1 MRRLVVVLAVVA
13 VLAAGVL
20 GAAFVTLSRLVDAN
34 RGRLIAKA
42 SKRIGRAVSVE
53 RVSVGFRRGLAI
65 TLDGIRIGEDPSIGP
80 DAFLTAER
88 AYAVVRLLPL
98 ARGRV
103 EIRRVVVEAPRAIVV
118 RTADGTSLD
127 TLGRRR
133 NANAAR
139 RRRKPGPPSP
149 ERTDGRTTMLAFV
162 VLEDGELRVVD
173 RRGAEPVE
181 TIVAPIEVWLSDPS
195 LDQPIGFRARG
206 TVTGSEPVE
215 VTLQGR
221 FGPLGK
227 PPLAR
232 DVPLAVFLGVQG
244 GSVWVSNVA
253 LNGTVRRDRELGPV
267 ATLEVTAPTMRI
279 GGADV
284 RDLVLNVS
292 ETNGGTEFRTHPVK
306 MLGGTIELK
315 GRIDRRGD
323 TPTFAV
329 TPVVRGVD
337 VSQLVAA
344 SDPEAAARIR
354 GRLDAD
360 GSLTG
365 SPTTGMHLRR
375 SLGGEVHVTVHEGA
389 LAGVNVAEE
398 VLSGLSGFGGLAT
411 LVPGRVRDRHPEI
424 FAGDDM
430 HFDEL
435 RADLRITAG
444 RIDVDPVVVTT
455 KDYAAR
461 GKGVVGVANRSKAMR
476 CWSRPSSS
484 PPTSSARSPARRRSP
499 TTRAVSRCRST

>member
-1 MRRLVVVLAVVA
+1 
-13 VLAAGVL
+13 
-20 GAAFVTLSRLVDAN
+20 
-34 RGRLIAKA
+34 
-42 SKRIGRAVSVE
+42 
-53 RVSVGFRRGLAI
+53 
-65 TLDGIRIGEDPSIGP
+65 
-80 DAFLTAER
+80 
-88 AYAVVRLLPL
+88 
-98 ARGRV
+98 
-103 EIRRVVVEAPRAIVV
+103 
-118 RTADGTSLD
+118 
-127 TLGRRR
+127 
-133 NANAAR
+133 
-139 RRRKPGPPSP
+139 
-149 ERTDGRTTMLAFV
+149 MLAFV

-195 LDQPIGFRARG
+195 LEQPIGFRARG

-244 GSVWVSNVA
+244 GAVWVSNVA
-253 LNGTVRRDRELGPV
+253 MNGTVRRDRELGPV

-279 GGADV
+279 GGVDV
-284 RDLVLNVS
+284 RDLILNVS

-306 MLGGTIELK
+306 MLGGTIELN

-365 SPTTGMHLRR
+365 SPTTRMHLRR

-430 HFDEL
+430 RFDEL
-435 RADLRITAG
+435 RADLRIMAG

-461 GKGVVGVANRSKAMR
+461 GKGVVGVANRVQGDAVLVASEQLTADIVGAFSGAQALANDAGRLAVPFHVTGVLPDVRAKADR
-476 CWSRPSSS
+476 EYVHRALEKALVG
-484 PPTSSARSPARRRSP
+484 TVEDLLGGGRKDRKRDRDARRR
-499 TTRAVSRCRST
+499 